1 MFGFDQHNRKHRLV
15 RLTGKII
22 CATKA
27 DEAAVDAVVNQ
38 PELFSGVQA
47 RIAAKQ
53 RSRATVESRRS
64 WFSFSPVALRV
75 AFAGVAMIVLL
86 ATAFLLLWQKDRPQP
101 ELDLADI
108 ETPLPVPPPPVTF
121 TTGDSSKTVKRDEP
135 QRKIRRQPLR
145 RNEIVSSFIP
155 LTYLADS
162 TAVESGLIVRVRV
175 PRSML
180 TRMGLPIS
188 AEISEDTVLADVALG
203 DDGLARAIRFV
214 N

>member
-1 MFGFDQHNRKHRLV
+1 MFGFAQHNRKHRRLV
-15 RLTGKII
+15 RLIGKII
-22 CATKA
+22 LATKA
-27 DEAAVDAVVNQ
+27 NEAAVDAVVNQ

-47 RIAAKQ
+47 HIAAKQ
-53 RSRATVESRRS
+53 RSLAQAESRRS

-75 AFAGVAMIVLL
+75 AFAGTAMIILL

-101 ELDLADI
+101 ELNLANI
-108 ETPLPVPPPPVTF
+108 ETPLPAPPPVAATA
-121 TTGDSSKTVKRDEP
+121 GDSSKTVKPDKP

-145 RNEIVSSFIP
+145 RNEIASDFIP

-175 PRSML
+175 SRSLMSKL
-180 TRMGLPIS
+180 GLPIN